1 MVRAQTVGYKY
12 GPPPPIILHTY
23 LDDTDPFRDL
33 GSWAVGTFHS
43 TATLSPEGACGLY
56 VLRCMHRLNIFLFRL
71 GHSGWAGLIFMPR
84 RRSNP
89 NPILLLNKTNS
100 MIVAITFC
108 IQFSYKLS
116 KLPKWCISRYVW
128 HTNEVFLEQK
138 SYKSSRHASFS
149 THKRCFCCD
158 TSIAFTIELRYTVMY
173 HE

>member
-71 GHSGWAGLIFMPR
+71 GHSGWAGLIFMLR

-89 NPILLLNKTNS
+89 NPTSLLNKTNPT
-100 MIVAITFC
+100 ILAITFALNSPISC
-108 IQFSYKLS
+108 QSFQSGTYLDMSGIQTRYFWS
-116 KLPKWCISRYVW
+116 KNPTNLCVMLHFQ
-128 HTNEVFLEQK
+128 HTNDV
-138 SYKSSRHASFS
+138 SAAIR
-149 THKRCFCCD
+149 R
-158 TSIAFTIELRYTVMY
+158 
-173 HE
+173 